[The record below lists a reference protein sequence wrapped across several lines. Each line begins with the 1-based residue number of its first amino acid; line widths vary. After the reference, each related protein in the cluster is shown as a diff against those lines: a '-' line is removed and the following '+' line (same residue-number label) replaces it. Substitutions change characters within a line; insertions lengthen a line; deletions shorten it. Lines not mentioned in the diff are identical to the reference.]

1 MKRQLILS
9 LAIVFMLALC
19 APVVSY
25 AIVSAPVVIVD
36 NKEKKD
42 ETKATTT
49 ELTEKKADAATS
61 EKKACCEKAGKEGCC
76 KGASTSEAK
85 ACTGEKKACT
95 GDMKTCTGEKKAC
108 CSAPKTDK

>member
-9 LAIVFMLALC
+9 LAIVFMLALF

-25 AIVSAPVVIVD
+25 AFESAPVVIVD

-42 ETKATTT
+42 ETKAATT
-49 ELTEKKADAATS
+49 EQTEKKADAATT

-76 KGASTSEAK
+76 KEATK
-85 ACTGEKKACT
+85 SEKKACS
-95 GDMKTCTGEKKAC
+95 GEKKAC
-108 CSAPKTDK
+108 CSAPKTDN